1 MVEHTVAA
9 AAGPLLAQS
18 RERLSAAQAPQFIA
32 KRELELLQAADRD
45 QHQHRYGVRH
55 ILARVGAR
63 LVGGTSAPAATS

>member
-18 RERLSAAQAPQFIA
+18 RERLYAAQAPQMIA

-45 QHQHRYGVRH
+45 RHQRRYELRH
-55 ILARVGAR
+55 TLARVGAR